1 MNIAKTST
9 GRART
14 VLAFGVGNDIKTIIS
29 SVVVQTKESNNE
41 ERINFTGS
49 VTFDKSTIEHVTDTL
64 IPIIDNIL
72 DTLGLAKKNFVISV
86 VNPGGVSISGLI
98 AGVTGFSADLPML
111 LAMLSAA
118 LNMPMADDI
127 VSTGHI
133 ASSGGDIAAV
143 KAISAKISAA
153 LDDKSIC
160 GFIYPAIDRDRSLT
174 ALTPMEAQ
182 EAEVAV
188 INAKG
193 RLKMTAVNNIADLIR
208 AVFMD
213 EAIVLSSLQESFF
226 AVDGSKR
233 SAGNPVSSAV
243 GFLAEDNERRF
254 WDVLE
259 RYFHADENEDAK
271 RLLLAYS
278 QFHIRNKTYP
288 DEFGRELIQLLRSL
302 PPGTRKDKID
312 FPVLPAL
319 ECVKLTQFAGES
331 DAEDIGLLYD
341 AAQGKAI
348 WTEPAI
354 ITRPKT
360 ASNRIEDDKDQGLVD
375 SIVSQIDSTSLARTV
390 GVPIDTA
397 RATYRLNSLMVKSN
411 QEFHDV
417 ITAFYL
423 HLQRHL
429 HPVSKSVNMSTVKDD
444 AAALVERAFA
454 DKGGVTAAMTEA
466 GDAIHGGMK
475 LILDAMTEQFKA
487 EYQTRHINR
496 VIREALGPLDR
507 EAQLS
512 FISALLKRLSP
523 HLPQEIAASSPE
535 RFIGHYDVIVKA
547 YVKSLDKINEL
558 FRNF

>member
-1 MNIAKTST
+1 MSVTATSI

-14 VLAFGVGNDIKTIIS
+14 VLVVGADADAVIS
-29 SVVVQTKESNNE
+29 SVIADARDEMKSKRISFVGDVVFKNSA
-41 ERINFTGS
+41 
-49 VTFDKSTIEHVTDTL
+49 IEHIEDVL
-64 IPIIDNIL
+64 LPIVDNIL
-72 DTLGLAKKNFVISV
+72 DLLELAKKSFVISA
-86 VNPGGVSISGLI
+86 VNPGGISISGLSADI
-98 AGVTGFSADLPML
+98 AGFSADLPIL
-111 LAMLSAA
+111 VAMLSAA
-118 LNMPMADDI
+118 LNMPVADDI

-133 ASSGGDIAAV
+133 TSSGGDIIAV
-143 KAISAKISAA
+143 KAMSIKISAA
-153 LDDKSIC
+153 LDDKSIHH
-160 GFIYPAIDRDRSLT
+160 FIYPALDRDRSLDVLSPVET
-174 ALTPMEAQ
+174 Q
-182 EAEVAV
+182 EAEVAI

-233 SAGNPVSSAV
+233 PTDNPISSAV
-243 GFLAEDNERRF
+243 GFFAEDNEKRF
-254 WDVLE
+254 WNVLE
-259 RYFHADENEDAK
+259 RYFHADENEGAK

-278 QFHIRNKTYP
+278 QFHIRNKVYP
-288 DEFGRELIQLLRSL
+288 DEFGREFIQLLRSL

-312 FPVLPAL
+312 FPVLPTL
-319 ECVKLTQFAGES
+319 ECVKLTQFATES

-348 WTEPAI
+348 WTEPPI
-354 ITRPKT
+354 VTRPKT
-360 ASNRIEDDKDQGLVD
+360 AGNRIEDDKDQGLVD

-444 AAALVERAFA
+444 AAALLERAFA

-496 VIREALGPLDR
+496 VIREALGPLNR
-507 EAQLS
+507 QAQIS

>member
-41 ERINFTGS
+41 NRINFTGS

-153 LDDKSIC
+153 LDDKSIRS
-160 GFIYPAIDRDRSLT
+160 FIYPALDRDISLT
-174 ALTPMEAQ
+174 ALTPMEVQ
-182 EAEVAV
+182 EVEIAV
-188 INAKG
+188 IDAKG
-193 RLKMTAVNNIADLIR
+193 RLKMTSVNDIADLIQ
-208 AVFMD
+208 AVFTD
-213 EAIVLSSLQESFF
+213 DAIVLSSLQKEFF

-233 SAGNPVSSAV
+233 SAGNPMSSTIC
-243 GFLAEDNERRF
+243 FLAENNERRF

-259 RYFHADENEDAK
+259 RYFHAVENEDAK

-288 DEFGRELIQLLRSL
+288 KEFGRELIQLLRSL
-302 PPGTRKDKID
+302 PPDTRNDKIE
-312 FPVLPAL
+312 FPVLPIL
-319 ECVKLTQFAGES
+319 ECTKLTHFAVES
-331 DAEDIGLLYD
+331 DTEDIGLLYD
-341 AAQGKAI
+341 AARGKAI

-354 ITRPKT
+354 TTRPRAAGTQIK
-360 ASNRIEDDKDQGLVD
+360 NDKDQELVD
-375 SIVSQIDSTSLARTV
+375 SIISQIDSTSLAKII
-390 GVPIDTA
+390 GVPIDTG

-411 QEFHDV
+411 EEFHDV
-417 ITAFYL
+417 VTGFYL
-423 HLQRHL
+423 HLERHM
-429 HPVSKSVNMSTVKDD
+429 HPVSESVDMDRVRDD
-444 AAALVERAFA
+444 AVALVERTFA
-454 DKGGVTAAMTEA
+454 DKGGVDAAMNEA

-475 LILDAMTEQFKA
+475 FILDCLTEQFKA
-487 EYQTRHINR
+487 ECQSKHVNR
-496 VIREALGPLDR
+496 VIRDTLGPLNR
-507 EAQLS
+507 EARVS
-512 FISALLKRLSP
+512 FMSALLKRLSS
-523 HLPQEIAASSPE
+523 HLPHEITMGQPE
-535 RFIGHYDVIVKA
+535 RFVEHYDIIVKA
-547 YVKSLDKINEL
+547 YVKSLDKINEV
-558 FRNF
+558 FRRF

>member
-1 MNIAKTST
+1 MSVTATSI

-14 VLAFGVGNDIKTIIS
+14 VLVVGADADAVIS
-29 SVVVQTKESNNE
+29 SVIADARDEMKSKRISFVGDVVFKNSA
-41 ERINFTGS
+41 
-49 VTFDKSTIEHVTDTL
+49 IEHIEDVL
-64 IPIIDNIL
+64 LPIVDNIL
-72 DTLGLAKKNFVISV
+72 DLLELAKKSFVISA
-86 VNPGGVSISGLI
+86 VNPGGISISGLSADI
-98 AGVTGFSADLPML
+98 AGFSADLPIL
-111 LAMLSAA
+111 VAMLSAA
-118 LNMPMADDI
+118 LNMPVADDI

-133 ASSGGDIAAV
+133 TSSGGDIIAV
-143 KAISAKISAA
+143 KAMSIKISAA
-153 LDDKSIC
+153 LDDKSIHH
-160 GFIYPAIDRDRSLT
+160 FIYPALDRDRSLDVLSPVET
-174 ALTPMEAQ
+174 Q
-182 EAEVAV
+182 EAEVAI

-348 WTEPAI
+348 WTEPPI
-354 ITRPKT
+354 VTRPKT
-360 ASNRIEDDKDQGLVD
+360 AGNRIEDDKDQGLVD

-444 AAALVERAFA
+444 AAALLERAFA

>member
-1 MNIAKTST
+1 MSVTATSI

-14 VLAFGVGNDIKTIIS
+14 VLVVGADADAVIS
-29 SVVVQTKESNNE
+29 SVIADARDEMKSKRISFVGDVVFKNSA
-41 ERINFTGS
+41 
-49 VTFDKSTIEHVTDTL
+49 IEHIEDVL
-64 IPIIDNIL
+64 LPIVDNIL
-72 DTLGLAKKNFVISV
+72 DLLELAKKSFVISA
-86 VNPGGVSISGLI
+86 VNPGGISISGLSADI
-98 AGVTGFSADLPML
+98 AGFSADLPIL
-111 LAMLSAA
+111 VAMLSAA
-118 LNMPMADDI
+118 LNMPVADDI

-133 ASSGGDIAAV
+133 TSSGGDIIAV
-143 KAISAKISAA
+143 KAMSIKISAA
-153 LDDKSIC
+153 LDDKSIHH
-160 GFIYPAIDRDRSLT
+160 FIYPALDRDRSLDVLSPVET
-174 ALTPMEAQ
+174 Q
-182 EAEVAV
+182 EAEVAI

-348 WTEPAI
+348 WTEPPI
-354 ITRPKT
+354 VTRPKT
-360 ASNRIEDDKDQGLVD
+360 AGNRIEDDKDQGLVD

-429 HPVSKSVNMSTVKDD
+429 HPVSKSVNMSTVRDD
-444 AAALVERAFA
+444 AAALLERAFA

-496 VIREALGPLDR
+496 VIREALGPLNR
-507 EAQLS
+507 QAQIS

>member
-1 MNIAKTST
+1 MSVTATSI

-14 VLAFGVGNDIKTIIS
+14 VLVVGADADAVIS
-29 SVVVQTKESNNE
+29 SVIADARDEMKSKRISFVGDVVFKNSA
-41 ERINFTGS
+41 
-49 VTFDKSTIEHVTDTL
+49 IEHIEDVL
-64 IPIIDNIL
+64 LPIVDNIL
-72 DTLGLAKKNFVISV
+72 DLLELAKKSFVISA
-86 VNPGGVSISGLI
+86 VNPGGISISGLSADI
-98 AGVTGFSADLPML
+98 AGFSADLPIL
-111 LAMLSAA
+111 VAMLSAA
-118 LNMPMADDI
+118 LNMPVADDI

-133 ASSGGDIAAV
+133 TSSGGDIIAV
-143 KAISAKISAA
+143 KAMSIKISAA
-153 LDDKSIC
+153 LDDKSIHH
-160 GFIYPAIDRDRSLT
+160 FIYPALDRDRSLDVLSPVET
-174 ALTPMEAQ
+174 Q
-182 EAEVAV
+182 EAEVAI

-348 WTEPAI
+348 WTEPPI
-354 ITRPKT
+354 VTRPKT
-360 ASNRIEDDKDQGLVD
+360 AGNRIEDDKDQGLVD

-496 VIREALGPLDR
+496 VIREALGPLNR
-507 EAQLS
+507 QAQIS

>member
-153 LDDKSIC
+153 LDDKSIRS
-160 GFIYPAIDRDRSLT
+160 FIYPALDRDISLT
-174 ALTPMEAQ
+174 ALTPMEVK
-182 EAEVAV
+182 EVEIAV
-188 INAKG
+188 IDAKG
-193 RLKMTAVNNIADLIR
+193 RLKMTSVNDIADLIQ
-208 AVFMD
+208 AVFAD
-213 EAIVLSSLQESFF
+213 DAIVLSSLQEEFF
-226 AVDGSKR
+226 VVDGSKR
-233 SAGNPVSSAV
+233 SAGNPMSSAV
-243 GFLAEDNERRF
+243 CFLAEDNERRF

-259 RYFHADENEDAK
+259 RYFHADENESAK
-271 RLLLAYS
+271 KLLLAYS
-278 QFHIRNKTYP
+278 QFHIKNKMYP
-288 DEFGRELIQLLRSL
+288 KEFGRQLIQLLRSL
-302 PPGTRKDKID
+302 PPGTRNNKIE
-312 FPVLPAL
+312 FPVLPTL
-319 ECVKLTQFAGES
+319 ECVKLTQFAAET
-331 DAEDIGLLYD
+331 DAGDIRLLYD
-341 AAQGKAI
+341 AAEGKAI

-354 ITRPKT
+354 TTKPRATGTQIK
-360 ASNRIEDDKDQGLVD
+360 NDKDQELVD
-375 SIVSQIDSTSLARTV
+375 SIISQIDSTNLAKII
-390 GVPIDTA
+390 GVPIDTG
-397 RATYRLNSLMVKSN
+397 RATYRLNSLTVKSN
-411 QEFHDV
+411 EEFHDIV
-417 ITAFYL
+417 TGFYL
-423 HLQRHL
+423 HLERHM
-429 HPVSKSVNMSTVKDD
+429 HSVSESVDMNRVRDD
-444 AAALVERAFA
+444 AVALVERTFA
-454 DKGGVTAAMTEA
+454 DKGGVDAAMNEA

-475 LILDAMTEQFKA
+475 FILDCLTEQFKA
-487 EYQTRHINR
+487 ECQSKHVNR
-496 VIREALGPLDR
+496 VIRDTLGSLNR
-507 EAQLS
+507 EARVS
-512 FISALLKRLSP
+512 FISALLKRLSA
-523 HLPQEIAASSPE
+523 HLPHEITMGRPE
-535 RFIGHYDVIVKA
+535 RFVEHYDIIVKA
-547 YVKSLDKINEL
+547 YVKSLDKINEV
-558 FRNF
+558 FRRF

>member
-1 MNIAKTST
+1 MSVTATSI

-14 VLAFGVGNDIKTIIS
+14 VLVVGADADAVIS
-29 SVVVQTKESNNE
+29 SVIADARDEMKSKRISFVGDVVFKNSA
-41 ERINFTGS
+41 
-49 VTFDKSTIEHVTDTL
+49 IEHIEDVL
-64 IPIIDNIL
+64 LPIVDNIL
-72 DTLGLAKKNFVISV
+72 DLLELAKKSFVISA
-86 VNPGGVSISGLI
+86 VNPGGISISGLSADI
-98 AGVTGFSADLPML
+98 AGFSADLPIL
-111 LAMLSAA
+111 VAMLSAA
-118 LNMPMADDI
+118 LNMPVADDI

-133 ASSGGDIAAV
+133 TSSGGDIIAV
-143 KAISAKISAA
+143 KAMSIKISAA
-153 LDDKSIC
+153 LDDKSIHH
-160 GFIYPAIDRDRSLT
+160 FIYPALDRDRSLDVLSPVET
-174 ALTPMEAQ
+174 Q
-182 EAEVAV
+182 EAEVAI

-348 WTEPAI
+348 WTEPPI
-354 ITRPKT
+354 VTRPKT
-360 ASNRIEDDKDQGLVD
+360 AGNRIEDDKDQGLVD

-496 VIREALGPLDR
+496 VIREALGPLNR
-507 EAQLS
+507 QAQIS

-547 YVKSLDKINEL
+547 YVKSLDKINEI

>member
-1 MNIAKTST
+1 MSTTVTSI

-14 VLAFGVGNDIKTIIS
+14 VLAFKIANDIKTVIS
-29 SVVVQTKESNNE
+29 SVVAHTREYSNG
-41 ERINFTGS
+41 ERVSFTGS
-49 VTFDKSTIEHVTDTL
+49 VTFEKSVIEHANDAL
-64 IPIIDNIL
+64 ITIVDNIL
-72 DTLGLAKKNFVISV
+72 DSLGLTKKNFEISV
-86 VNPGGVSISGLI
+86 VNPGGVSVVDLGARIS
-98 AGVTGFSADLPML
+98 GFSADLPML

-118 LNMPMADDI
+118 LNMPMAEDI
-127 VSTGHI
+127 ATTGHI
-133 ASSGGDIAAV
+133 ASSDGDISVV
-143 KAISAKISAA
+143 KAIPSKISAA
-153 LDDKSIC
+153 LDDKSVC
-160 GFIYPAIDRDRSLT
+160 CFIYPALDKDRSLT

-213 EAIVLSSLQESFF
+213 EAIVLSSLQEGFF
-226 AVDGSKR
+226 TVDGSKR
-233 SAGNPVSSAV
+233 PAGNPISSAV
-243 GFLAEDNERRF
+243 GFLAEGNERRF
-254 WDVLE
+254 WNVLE

-278 QFHIRNKTYP
+278 QFHIRNKVYP
-288 DEFGRELIQLLRSL
+288 DEFGREFIQLLRSL
-302 PPGTRKDKID
+302 PPGTRKDKIE
-312 FPVLPAL
+312 FPVLPTL
-319 ECVKLTQFAGES
+319 ECVKLTQFATES

-444 AAALVERAFA
+444 AAALLERAFA

-523 HLPQEIAASSPE
+523 HLPAEIAASSPE

-547 YVKSLDKINEL
+547 YVKSLDKINEI